1 MKIAILYICT
11 GKYNQFF
18 NDFYSSCES
27 KFLKGRADKE
37 YFVFTDDLSIS
48 NQKNVHL
55 IERQCMGFPL
65 DSLLR
70 FEIFMTIKDKLLK
83 FDYIFF
89 FNSNALFVDSV
100 GIELLPSNSEK
111 LVGAEWPGKRKPFKH
126 PMFYPYERNK
136 NSAAYIAPYEKQPY
150 LYYMGGLNG
159 GEAKAYLNMI
169 STLAQN
175 IRRDYDAGIIARVH
189 DEAHINKYFRAHPC
203 KILSPEYCMPEE
215 WITPEFT
222 PKIIFRDKVKVD
234 QYFNKG
240 RSSSYGS
247 KIKKSALIIKDA
259 LIWYLK

>member
-1 MKIAILYICT
+1 MRIAILYICT

-27 KFLKGRADKE
+27 KFLNGYADKE

-48 NQKNVHL
+48 TQKNVHI

-70 FEIFMTIKDKLLK
+70 FEIFMTIKDKLIE
-83 FDYIFF
+83 FDYIYF

-100 GIELLPSNSEK
+100 GNELLPSANEK

-136 NSAAYIAPYEKQPY
+136 KSTAYIAPYEKSPY

-159 GEAKAYLNMI
+159 GEANAYLSMI

-175 IRRDYDAGIIARVH
+175 IRRDYDTGIIARVH
-189 DEAHINKYFRAHPC
+189 DESHINKYFRTHQC
-203 KILSPEYCMPEE
+203 KVLSSEYCMPEE
-215 WITPEFT
+215 WITAEIT

-234 QYFNKG
+234 KYFNKG
-240 RSSSYGS
+240 RSESPIS
-247 KIKKSALIIKDA
+247 KIKKSISIIYNA